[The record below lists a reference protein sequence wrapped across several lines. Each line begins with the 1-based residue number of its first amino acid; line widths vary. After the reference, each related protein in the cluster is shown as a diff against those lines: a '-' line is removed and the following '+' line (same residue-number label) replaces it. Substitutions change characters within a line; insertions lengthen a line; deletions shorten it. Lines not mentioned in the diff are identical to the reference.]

1 MMLVTPQSFLSSRSL
16 CLRAEDEHG
25 SHGHMVSSS
34 LIWDHTHSV
43 SVTNGSIQLWRP
55 QQRAVVTASQNDK
68 ATGALYVTGTWEV
81 LS

>member
-1 MMLVTPQSFLSSRSL
+1 
-16 CLRAEDEHG
+16 
-25 SHGHMVSSS
+25 MVSSS

-43 SVTNGSIQLWRP
+43 SVTYGSIQLWRP